1 MAIGTSYDEQEVVE
15 AIANALE
22 TFYGSLIEKIDGLDI
37 VKIMKLFKSLD
48 NYKIH
53 RNINTGN
60 NSIKSTILFCI
71 F

>member
-37 VKIMKLFKSLD
+37 VKVMKSLSGG
-48 NYKIH
+48 K
-53 RNINTGN
+53 
-60 NSIKSTILFCI
+60 K
-71 F
+71 